1 MVKHKLQSALA
12 LLSLVIVIFTSC
24 SKDDKLNDPGFLEV
38 TPSVLNIDSNGG
50 SSTIV
55 IKTDNLNQ
63 NTVKLDAIQ
72 KGNRWCHPNADN
84 KGFKI
89 TVDPFDSVLS
99 DNERTA
105 IVVVTLGNLKQEIL
119 VTQTK

>member
-1 MVKHKLQSALA
+1 MKHKLQSALA
-12 LLSLVIVIFTSC
+12 LFSLVIVIFTSC
-24 SKDDKLNDPGFLEV
+24 SKDDKLSDPGFLEV
-38 TPSVLNIDSNGG
+38 TPSTLNIDSNGG

-55 IKTDNLNQ
+55 IKTDNLDH

-72 KGNRWCHPNADN
+72 KGDRWCHPNTDN
-84 KGFKI
+84 QGFKI
-89 TVDPFDSVLS
+89 TVDPFNSSLPY
-99 DNERTA
+99 NERTA